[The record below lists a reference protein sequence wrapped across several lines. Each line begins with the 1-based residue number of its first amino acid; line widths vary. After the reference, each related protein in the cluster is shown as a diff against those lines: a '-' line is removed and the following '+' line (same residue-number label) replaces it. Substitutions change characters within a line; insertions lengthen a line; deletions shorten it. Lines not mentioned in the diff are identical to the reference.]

1 MILNKVNYK
10 NLALYGIFKINNN
23 YTVDADNL
31 KVNATVSISYNL
43 SNIQETITSIDEQ
56 ITELRADEEITFEV
70 KETLIEDYEE
80 QLEILNF
87 IKGKLS

>member
-80 QLEILNF
+80 QLDILNF

>member
-31 KVNATVSISYNL
+31 KVDATVSISYNL

-80 QLEILNF
+80 LVGNF
-87 IKGKLS
+87 KFY

>member
-31 KVNATVSISYNL
+31 KVDATVSISYNL

-80 QLEILNF
+80 QLEI
-87 IKGKLS
+87 

>member
-31 KVNATVSISYNL
+31 KVDATVSISYNL
-43 SNIQETITSIDEQ
+43 SNIQETITSIDRR
-56 ITELRADEEITFEV
+56 L
-70 KETLIEDYEE
+70 
-80 QLEILNF
+80 
-87 IKGKLS
+87 

>member
-31 KVNATVSISYNL
+31 KVDATVSISYNL